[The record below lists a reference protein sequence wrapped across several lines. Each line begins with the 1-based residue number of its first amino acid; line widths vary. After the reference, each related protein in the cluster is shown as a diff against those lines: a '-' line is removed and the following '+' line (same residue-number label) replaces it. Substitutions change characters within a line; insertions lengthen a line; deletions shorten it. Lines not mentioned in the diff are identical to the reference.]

1 MARQLISMYHC
12 LAKRLLSSALSST
25 ASFSTFLGG
34 KEVLVAASHRRFAST
49 GLEMNMSQIT
59 KTSSSFCRAAMPG
72 QTLKLGDVVPNFSS
86 DTTQGNIDFH
96 SWIQVKNARLH
107 EPALHGAFSIVRT
120 AGLSSSLTLLTT
132 PQCVPLSWAG
142 QRGSFKLKNQTDTS
156 SRVQM
161 LSNDFA
167 KRGVKLIALSC
178 DEVGKTRVDPLF

>member
-59 KTSSSFCRAAMPG
+59 KTSSSFYRAAMPG

-107 EPALHGAFSIVRT
+107 ELALHGAFSILRT
-120 AGLSSSLTLLTT
+120 AGLSYSLTLLTT

-142 QRGSFKLKNQTDTS
+142 RRGAFKLTNQTDTS
-156 SRVQM
+156 ARVQM

-178 DEVGKTRVDPLF
+178 DEVGKTRVDLHF

>member
-49 GLEMNMSQIT
+49 GLEMNMSQMT
-59 KTSSSFCRAAMPG
+59 KTSSSFYRAAMPG

-96 SWIQVKNARLH
+96 SWIQVKICQMARASL
-107 EPALHGAFSIVRT
+107 AWSIFNC
-120 AGLSSSLTLLTT
+120 
-132 PQCVPLSWAG
+132 QDSWAILFSHPADYTPVCTTELG
-142 QRGSFKLKNQTDTS
+142 RSKRSFQVKK
-156 SRVQM
+156 
-161 LSNDFA
+161 SNRRFFQGADA
-167 KRGVKLIALSC
+167 
-178 DEVGKTRVDPLF
+178 EQ

>member
-1 MARQLISMYHC
+1 MYHC

-59 KTSSSFCRAAMPG
+59 KTSSSFYRAAMPG

-96 SWIQVKNARLH
+96 SWIQVKKCQLY
-107 EPALHGAFSIVRT
+107 ELALHFQFSGQLGYPI
-120 AGLSSSLTLLTT
+120 LSPCWLHPSVYHWIGQVEEELSNKQIKRTLL
-132 PQCVPLSWAG
+132 PGCRCWAMISQSVEWSWSPWA
-142 QRGSFKLKNQTDTS
+142 
-156 SRVQM
+156 V
-161 LSNDFA
+161 
-167 KRGVKLIALSC
+167 
-178 DEVGKTRVDPLF
+178 TRLERLA